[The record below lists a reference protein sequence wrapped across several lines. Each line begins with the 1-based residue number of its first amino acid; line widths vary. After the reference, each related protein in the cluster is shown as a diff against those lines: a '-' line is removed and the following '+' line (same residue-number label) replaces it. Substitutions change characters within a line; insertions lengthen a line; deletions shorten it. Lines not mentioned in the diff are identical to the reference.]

1 MDLFCRRT
9 EILQTIYARRR
20 ETYETLAFEFN
31 VDISTIGRD
40 VRYLARYYPIRI
52 IQGRGGGVELMEGSH
67 RTNNLFTSEQIRVL
81 RELEKTANVHQR
93 EILEQLIDEFGP
105 YVAKKGKKEERK

>member
-1 MDLFCRRT
+1 MDSFCRRT

-20 ETYETLAFEFN
+20 ENYETLAFEFN

-52 IQGRGGGVELMEGSH
+52 IQGRGGGVELVEGSQ
-67 RTNNLFTSEQIRVL
+67 RTHNLFTTEQIQVL
-81 RELEKTANVHQR
+81 RELEETADAHQR
-93 EILEQLIDEFGP
+93 EILEQMIREFGP
-105 YVAKKGKKEERK
+105 YVADDKKREKVQ

>member
-20 ETYETLAFEFN
+20 EKYETLAFEFN

-52 IQGRGGGVELMEGSH
+52 IQGRGGGVELMEGTQ
-67 RTNNLFTSEQIRVL
+67 RTNNLFTTEQIKVIRQ
-81 RELEKTANVHQR
+81 LEATADDYQQG
-93 EILEQLIDEFGP
+93 ILEQMIREFGP
-105 YVAKKGKKEERK
+105 YVTEEEDKEGR